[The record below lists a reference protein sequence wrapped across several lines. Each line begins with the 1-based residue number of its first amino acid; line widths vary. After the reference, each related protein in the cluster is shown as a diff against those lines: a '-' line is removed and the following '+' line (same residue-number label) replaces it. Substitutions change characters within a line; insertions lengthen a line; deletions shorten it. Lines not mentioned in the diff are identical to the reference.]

1 MLCEDCEQR
10 VATVVYT
17 EVRDGAT
24 EVRHLCQQCVEER
37 GIHAPDIKSPLES
50 ESTFEGIL
58 EDPDPESPPNDD
70 EQNGED
76 ELCPT
81 CNWSFA
87 RFRRTGRFGC
97 PDCYEAFEERLK
109 VLLRQIHG
117 STEHLGKIYADA
129 TAGAAN
135 GDVETL
141 RVRLEEAIDQEAFE
155 KAADLRDRIRQLEL
169 RRG

>member
-17 EVRDGAT
+17 EVRDGAK

-50 ESTFEGIL
+50 DYSFEGIL
-58 EDPDPESPPNDD
+58 GDPEGDSLLNEE
-70 EQNGED
+70 EQNDEGES
-76 ELCPT
+76 CPT
-81 CNWSFA
+81 CSWTFG

-97 PDCYEAFEERLK
+97 PDCYEAFEEQLR

-117 STEHLGKIYADA
+117 SNEHLGKVYSDAAPNASAD
-129 TAGAAN
+129 
-135 GDVETL
+135 DIESL
-141 RVRLEEAIDQEAFE
+141 RAQLEEAIGQEAFE
-155 KAADLRDRIRQLEL
+155 RAADLRDRIRKLEQ
-169 RRG
+169 RGG